1 MLLTHLHTRA
11 LTSLLVAATV
21 SVSAAAQAESA
32 AAIPPEAMTREA
44 LAPTLV
50 EVAWSAKQQAIFV
63 SAPDWKEETQSK
75 VLRLDPHSLKIEAA
89 IPLPVKGFGVA
100 LDDSHNRLYL
110 TEGFN
115 GAVGVVDTA
124 ANRSL
129 NPIPVQEKVN
139 LEAAYRRSGISGPRL
154 DYLLAELKR
163 FKLVDDYL
171 YKVRE
176 AKYDAQTGRL
186 FLPGLGYGVDSV
198 LFVVDTR
205 SGKLEKTLPGFGFY
219 ATGVTIDEKGRRVFV
234 SNMQGQLMTVNADTL
249 TLESTKEIQADQ
261 LLNLVYDPSTNRLLG
276 VDQGIDRDKPRNNYL
291 QQSYTRRSSGHRLFA
306 LNADSGEVLASEA
319 TDEVPIGLLLD
330 ERSQRIFVTNRNG
343 VRVAEGKGTLTVF
356 DAGTLKRLQTVALPP
371 HPNSLALDPAA
382 NVLFVTVKNDGNA
395 AKSAK
400 PESVVRIQQ

>member
-1 MLLTHLHTRA
+1 MSLTHFPARS
-11 LTSLLVAATV
+11 LTSLLVVATV
-21 SVSAAAQAESA
+21 SLSAATQAEST
-32 AAIPPEAMTREA
+32 AIRPDAMKREA

-50 EVAWSAKQQAIFV
+50 EMAWSAKQQAIFV
-63 SAPDWKEETQSK
+63 SAPDWKEEAQSK
-75 VLRLDPHSLKIEAA
+75 VLRLDPRTLTIEAA
-89 IPLPVKGFGVA
+89 IPLAVKGFGVA
-100 LDDSHNRLYL
+100 LDDSRNRLYL

-124 ANRSL
+124 GNRSIGQ
-129 NPIPVQEKVN
+129 IPVQEKVN
-139 LEAAYRRSGISGPRL
+139 LEAAYRKAGISGARL

-163 FKLVDDYL
+163 FKIVDDYL

-176 AKYDAQTGRL
+176 ATFDPQTGRL

-205 SGKLEKTLPGFGFY
+205 SGRLEKTLPGFGFY
-219 ATGVTIDEKGRRVFV
+219 ATGVAIDKNGRRVFV

-261 LLNLVYDPSTNRLLG
+261 LLNLVYDPASNRLLG

-291 QQSYTRRSSGHRLFA
+291 QQRYTRRSSGHRLFA
-306 LNADSGEVLASEA
+306 LNADSGEVLTSEA

-330 ERSQRIFVTNRNG
+330 ERTRRIFVTNRNG

-356 DAGTLKRLQTVALPP
+356 DAATLKHLQTVDLPP
-371 HPNSLALDPAA
+371 HPNSLALDPAS
-382 NVLFVTVKNDGNA
+382 NVLFVTVKNDGDA
-395 AKSAK
+395 TKSGN